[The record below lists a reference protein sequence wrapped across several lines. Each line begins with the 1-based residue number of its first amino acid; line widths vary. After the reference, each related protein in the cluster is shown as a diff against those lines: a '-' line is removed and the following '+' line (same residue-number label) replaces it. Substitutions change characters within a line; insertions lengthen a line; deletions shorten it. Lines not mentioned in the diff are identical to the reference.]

1 MRKPLNEYV
10 NLFPYPE
17 DMPTRFAFIVGDII
31 AGSLIILIAY
41 IALKTTM
48 HW

>member
-17 DMPTRFAFIVGDII
+17 DAPTRFAFII
-31 AGSLIILIAY
+31 ADLIAATIILGIAY
-41 IALKTTM
+41 IALKTTLN
-48 HW
+48 W